1 MNLIGFFNPFRLG
14 VLGGK
19 PRRAREEPVGDG
31 CNHVGAGGAEAR
43 HERLPD
49 HNPGRPFGLGENG
62 AAAAGPSG
70 PKAGPLAGLCG

>member
-1 MNLIGFFNPFRLG
+1 VMGATMLAQ
-14 VLGGK
+14 VV
-19 PRRAREEPVGDG
+19 RRPGMSDCQIR
-31 CNHVGAGGAEAR
+31 
-43 HERLPD
+43 D